1 MKDCGTYL
9 SPAPQAEPQAV
20 GVSSVLSPA
29 PQAEPQAVG
38 VSLGSSPPA
47 PQAEPQAVGVSLG
60 SSPPAPQA
68 EPQAEDT
75 PLLFHANKLD
85 NAMMNYL
92 LFIFRE
98 ICFSVLYILLI

>member
-1 MKDCGTYL
+1 MLYREMKDCGTYL

-20 GVSSVLSPA
+20 GVSSVLS
-29 PQAEPQAVG
+29 
-38 VSLGSSPPA
+38 PA